1 VGRVNRWFLPKS
13 PDILGML
20 AHQAEV
26 TIAGIEA
33 FVRWSAGDAHEE
45 AAVRAR
51 EHEADEVRRQVITAV
66 RQTFVNPISPEDLF
80 EFSERLDNILNSAKN
95 LVREADVLAMRP
107 DAAMAEMAALIGQ
120 GTRDLARAVPVLAT
134 ESDAATEAADAAI
147 HQQRKLEHVYR
158 RAMSGLLE
166 IDELREVTGRRE
178 LYRRYARLGDH
189 LVTAADRIWYAVV
202 KQA

>member
-1 VGRVNRWFLPKS
+1 MNRWFLPKS

-26 TIAGIEA
+26 TIAGMDA
-33 FVRWSAGDAHEE
+33 FVRWSGGDAHEE
-45 AAVRAR
+45 AAVRAA
-51 EHEADEVRRQVITAV
+51 EHEADDARHQVITAV
-66 RQTFVNPISPEDLF
+66 RRTFVNPISPEDLF

-95 LVREADVLAMRP
+95 LVREADLLAMRP
-107 DAAMAEMAALIGQ
+107 DAAMAEMAALIGE
-120 GTRDLARAVPVLAT
+120 GTRDLARAVPSLAT
-134 ESDAATEAADAAI
+134 ESDVATEAADAAI
-147 HQQRKLEHVYR
+147 DQQRKLEHVYR
-158 RAMSGLLE
+158 RAMSALLE

-189 LVTAADRIWYAVV
+189 VVSAADRIWYAVV